1 MDHRKLSL
9 AEHNRD
15 RMEEKASRAEDKIAG
30 LREELSMVN
39 NTINTLAATGERA
52 AEAEDDAQDKIRDMR
67 KRLLMLMIYI
77 FQTSHD
83 L

>member
-1 MDHRKLSL
+1 MLDHRKLTL

-15 RMEEKASRAEDKIAG
+15 KMEEKASRAEDKIAG

-39 NTINTLAATGERA
+39 NTIKTLAATGERA

-67 KRLLMLMIYI
+67 KRLLMMLLMLPFKY
-77 FQTSHD
+77 
-83 L
+83 